1 MNPFKNTLNFLT
13 IIFFSFLCIVF
24 QSTLLHQFF
33 GLYKPNLLVIL
44 IAYLA
49 LNRFTIE
56 GGILSF
62 IIGYVMELNSGAPFG
77 LYSCVCV
84 MTYMLTKVLCQGLLM
99 DVMLSQ
105 MGLVVLS
112 SLIFKLSFWGVL
124 SIYQPLRET
133 FVASILSLFV
143 MAFLNFLLTPIVF
156 FSLALWD
163 ALMSK
168 ERPTWQPL

>member
-1 MNPFKNTLNFLT
+1 MNPFRNTINFLM
-13 IIFFSFLCIVF
+13 ILFFSFVCIVF

-33 GLYKPNLLVIL
+33 GIYKPNLLVIL

-49 LNRFTIE
+49 LNRFSIE

-62 IIGYVMELNSGAPFG
+62 LMGYLVELNSGAPFG
-77 LYSCVCV
+77 LYSCIFVA
-84 MTYMLTKVLCQGLLM
+84 TYYLTKVLCQGLLIDM
-99 DVMLSQ
+99 VLSQ

-112 SLIFKLSFWGVL
+112 SLIFKLSFWAVL

-133 FVASILSLFV
+133 FFVSFLSLV
-143 MAFLNFLLTPIVF
+143 SMIFLNFLLTPIVF

-163 ALMSK
+163 ALLSK
-168 ERPTWQPL
+168 ERPTWQPS